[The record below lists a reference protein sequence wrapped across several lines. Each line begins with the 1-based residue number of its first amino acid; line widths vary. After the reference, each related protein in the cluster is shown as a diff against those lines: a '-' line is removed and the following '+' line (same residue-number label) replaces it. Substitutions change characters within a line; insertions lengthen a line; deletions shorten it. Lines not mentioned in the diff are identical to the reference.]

1 MTGEE
6 EVVVVDTEVIDGV
19 GGGAGVR
26 TRRRLSTSSWKG
38 SGWLMLNHSVG
49 VGPIFCYGS
58 RRNTEVCKT
67 GRWYL
72 LIQQSYGSRW
82 R

>member
-6 EVVVVDTEVIDGV
+6 EVVVVDTEVFDSV

-38 SGWLMLNHSVG
+38 SGWLMLNHSVC

-58 RRNTEVCKT
+58 RQDTEDCKT
-67 GRWYL
+67 V
-72 LIQQSYGSRW
+72 
-82 R
+82 